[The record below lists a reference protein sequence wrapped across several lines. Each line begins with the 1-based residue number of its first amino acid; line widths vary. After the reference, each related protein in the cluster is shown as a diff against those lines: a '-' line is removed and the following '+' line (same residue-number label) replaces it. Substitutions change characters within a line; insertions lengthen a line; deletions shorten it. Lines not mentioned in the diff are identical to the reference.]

1 MLNNYHRDGLNKG
14 RKKYSIS
21 KNIYNR
27 EEKMPGLI
35 HEEYSSWENTKMLKY
50 FLDEIGDVNKDD
62 GEIS

>member
-1 MLNNYHRDGLNKG
+1 
-14 RKKYSIS
+14 
-21 KNIYNR
+21 
-27 EEKMPGLI
+27 MPGLI